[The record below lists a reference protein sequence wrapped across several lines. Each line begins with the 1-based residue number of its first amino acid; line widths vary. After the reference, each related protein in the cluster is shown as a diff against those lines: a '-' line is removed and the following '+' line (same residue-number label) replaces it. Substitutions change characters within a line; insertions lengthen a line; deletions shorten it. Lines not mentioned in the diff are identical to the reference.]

1 MVEPFTFKNI
11 VGRFCHPARWQQT
24 DEARDL
30 LSRVRAQE
38 RRAASFEKQARILG
52 TNGGNSRSVHES
64 FQHEHHRTECPK
76 SLSTT
81 GQVGKKPVMADD
93 IYTTDK
99 IPSMKMEGSFS
110 VL

>member
-1 MVEPFTFKNI
+1 MLDILIINLYT
-11 VGRFCHPARWQQT
+11 T
-24 DEARDL
+24 
-30 LSRVRAQE
+30 SRLFGQP
-38 RRAASFEKQARILG
+38 FEKQARILG